1 MGGLAAALLLS
12 METPSA
18 ALLAAKCMG
27 EFLAYHALGTVLFD
41 AVHAFAHGLPR
52 RALLSRWHS
61 CHHKFQGT
69 SLKVMVQFEADNV
82 MYHMTPEWLTA
93 LVPAAAV
100 AAAGTPLSW
109 VQLTAIAYLAVRSV
123 VFVVAGLIMKGQ
135 DSNHV
140 ELERVEVDKA
150 WLLVGPHYHALHHV
164 FPDRYLASFV
174 KVLDYALGT
183 AAPPH
188 AGRRFVI
195 TGAGGSLGSAFAAR
209 LRGEGARV
217 STLKY
222 GQDYARV
229 GDDGEAFAFAEA
241 DAALDAALGE
251 CDVLLL
257 CHGVRS
263 GDAAESVRGN
273 CHSQLALIERY
284 RRCHEAARRPASVM
298 YPEVWC
304 VGTEAEFYPL
314 RPDTYGESKRE
325 MMRHAPA
332 YMQRTDLM
340 NRHIDPAAFTSK
352 RGPGLVS
359 AEWVVHVSLCLIS
372 RGAQYVPAS
381 YTPFAYLHWFK
392 MAFVHHRQAKHTL
405 AKAK

>member
-1 MGGLAAALLLS
+1 
-12 METPSA
+12 METPPA

-41 AVHAFAHGLPR
+41 VVHAFAHGLPR

-61 CHHKFQGT
+61 CHHRFQGA
-69 SLKVMVQFEADNV
+69 SLKIMVQFEADNV
-82 MYHMTPEWLTA
+82 AYHLTPEWLTA

-100 AAAGTPLSW
+100 AAAATPLSW
-109 VQLTAIAYLAVRSV
+109 VQLTALAYLAVRSV
-123 VFVVAGLIMKGQ
+123 IFAVAGLIMKGQ

-140 ELERVEVDKA
+140 ELERIEVDKA

-164 FPDRYLASFV
+164 FPGRYLASFV

-188 AGRRFVI
+188 AGRRFVL

-209 LRGEGARV
+209 LRGEGAAV

-222 GQDYARV
+222 GQDYARA
-229 GDDGEAFAFAEA
+229 GDDLAAFAYAEA
-241 DAALDAALGE
+241 DAALDKTLGE

-257 CHGVRS
+257 CHGIRS
-263 GDAAESVRGN
+263 GDLAESVRGN

-284 RRCHEAARRPASVM
+284 RRCHEAARKPTDVM

-304 VGTEAEFYPL
+304 VGTEAEF
-314 RPDTYGESKRE
+314 
-325 MMRHAPA
+325 
-332 YMQRTDLM
+332 
-340 NRHIDPAAFTSK
+340 
-352 RGPGLVS
+352 
-359 AEWVVHVSLCLIS
+359 S
-372 RGAQYVPAS
+372 R
-381 YTPFAYLHWFK
+381 
-392 MAFVHHRQAKHTL
+392 
-405 AKAK
+405 